1 MSKSRFVFFGAK
13 DGQVTV
19 SINQVLVGVASD
31 SEQLVAILQENGVTL
46 ADEMFQSSS
55 VDFAAEEG
63 FADDNGAY
71 NIIEPA
77 LDLIAE

>member
-1 MSKSRFVFFGAK
+1 
-13 DGQVTV
+13 
-19 SINQVLVGVASD
+19 
-31 SEQLVAILQENGVTL
+31 
-46 ADEMFQSSS
+46 MFQSSS

-77 LDLIAE
+77 LAVMGE